1 MEVCKRCGR
10 PIDVWHDEYAEVEFR
25 IKDCENGRVVNDTTH
40 NYVFCSWCKI
50 VSIKMEDGLP
60 LMILYE
66 KLEKQLES
74 SRNENR
80 LLIEE
85 IELMELAYNTLE
97 DRYYKLKENRLL
109 IEEIELM
116 ELAYNT
122 LEDRYYKLKE
132 VLEHLP
138 VDIKDMLGD

>member
-1 MEVCKRCGR
+1 MQV
-10 PIDVWHDEYAEVEFR
+10 
-25 IKDCENGRVVNDTTH
+25 
-40 NYVFCSWCKI
+40 
-50 VSIKMEDGLP
+50 MEDGLP
-60 LMILYE
+60 LRILYE

-97 DRYYKLKENRLL
+97 DRYYKLKEV
-109 IEEIELM
+109 
-116 ELAYNT
+116 LA
-122 LEDRYYKLKE
+122 
-132 VLEHLP
+132 HLP